1 MVVWIFSSV
10 SICVTSCS
18 AFAPPRMA
26 DFSRLPRSPRT
37 FSWSCLRSAMASDG
51 RDAAF
56 FDDLLLLF
64 FVAMS
69 PPGTG
74 ELTSR
79 ADLRERHDGAR
90 HRLADLAENVLR
102 RDAQLAMARRAF
114 EQILGRFFIEQ
125 ARVDGAVVQFAEGE
139 QRRQRDAAV
148 AAFERA
154 VDEKREEERRD

>member
-18 AFAPPRMA
+18 AFAPPRIA
-26 DFSRLPRSPRT
+26 DFSRLPRRPRT

-69 PPGTG
+69 PPGEG

-79 ADLRERHDGAR
+79 ADSGERHDGAG

-102 RDAQLAMARRAF
+102 RDAQLAMAGRAF
-114 EQILGRFFIEQ
+114 EEILGRFFVEQ
-125 ARVDGAVVQFAEGE
+125 ARIDRAVVQLTKGE
-139 QRRQRDAAV
+139 ERRQRHAPV
-148 AAFERA
+148 AAAERA
-154 VDEKREEERRD
+154 VDQQREKKRR